1 MTLAFEPARREDLPQ
16 LVELLEILF
25 AQEHELSPDAVK
37 QERGLRL
44 ILENPA
50 VGRIYVAREG
60 DRVLGMVNIQKTVST
75 AEGGP
80 VGSFEDFVVRP
91 GQRGKGLGT
100 RLIRYAIEQSAA
112 EGLLRL
118 ILLTDG
124 DNAGA
129 QRLYEK
135 AGFARSGMLPMRLSL
150 LTRRQSAGT

>member
-1 MTLAFEPARREDLPQ
+1 MSAELGPARAGDLAQ
-16 LVELLEILF
+16 LVELLGILF
-25 AQEHELSPDAVK
+25 TQEEELTPDAAK

-50 VGRIYVAREG
+50 LGRIYVARG
-60 DRVLGMVNIQKTVST
+60 GARVLGMVNIQKTVST

-91 GQRGKGLGT
+91 EWRGNGLGG
-100 RLIRYAIEQSAA
+100 RLIRYAIEQSRA

-124 DNAGA
+124 VNAGA
-129 QRLYEK
+129 QRLYER
-135 AGFARSGMLPMRLSL
+135 AGFARSGMLPMRLIL
-150 LTRRQSAGT
+150 RRSADT